1 MGAMKA
7 LLIDIDSAM
16 TLAGRNLVD
25 AADSQD
31 PELMEAVLVNVLS
44 ALPSYLEVLR
54 QVKL

>member
-7 LLIDIDSAM
+7 LLMDISEGM
-16 TLAGRNLVD
+16 ELAGRNLVD

-31 PELMEAVLVNVLS
+31 PELMEAVMVNVLS

-54 QVKL
+54 QVKP

>member
-7 LLIDIDSAM
+7 LLIDIDAAM

-31 PELMEAVLVNVLS
+31 PELMEAVIVNVLS

-54 QVKL
+54 QVKP

>member
-31 PELMEAVLVNVLS
+31 PELMEAVIVNVLS

-54 QVKL
+54 QVKP

>member
-7 LLIDIDSAM
+7 LLIDIDAAM

-25 AADSQD
+25 AAESQD
-31 PELMEAVLVNVLS
+31 PELMEAVMVNVLS

-54 QVKL
+54 QVKP